1 MDAVKDVA
9 EYVGDVDEIGTSDVS
24 GWVAQVEDILRS
36 NPKEGEIDEKMGSSL
51 VNRRQAH
58 SFITKFKKPKFNFE
72 EDDVDEA
79 AMSDKHKENHLAA
92 VRAYHAKKKAD
103 AEQRRADSRAAFGSM
118 FGGSSSDLTKNLKIR
133 DESKKK
139 EVTDAVVTHGYA
151 YNRQDQRVA
160 WTKEFASEAEAK
172 EWARRRNAT
181 LLSIVPKQ
189 SVEEGYSGVD
199 DTDTVGFSVN
209 SEAAYNAVMKHFGNM
224 IDHDETSGIMYAP
237 ERVWSKIEMVAFD
250 ADGEGATRDDG
261 IAEQGVVEGRFE
273 LDRKTGQMG
282 HNKDDAD
289 QRHGLY
295 LNSKLV
301 KTCNSR
307 EEAENVKKR
316 DAKFKD
322 ATVKK
327 IAESAENKN
336 NLLLESICHSM
347 TLEQRRIVEG
357 IVKELRPLNEIAL
370 NPNQVQQIFQ
380 TAQQDSTT
388 AGGNRTAIGQGKDV
402 AVKVND
408 TINKVGKWLQ
418 DTRPVQGF
426 DKKFEQ
432 LKTIAGKKFPQLDK
446 QLTSMGA
453 WAKQNPGKTA
463 AIIGILTTIAAL
475 AGGPIGGA
483 IAGQVL
489 RGTTEL
495 LKGEKV
501 STAIGKGLKSA
512 AFGYLTGAVL
522 DTIGDWLRTWTLNMV
537 QYTPDIR
544 QAKFSWSE
552 KISWGDS
559 ANGGS
564 QTISKSLDSGYF
576 LNADAD
582 RLSQLVK
589 TFNSTGNPATKIQ
602 TFEEFKKL
610 LAKCA
615 EPEYFER
622 ATITD
627 KLDRALAIANNKLYQ
642 NTVELTKDIAAGA
655 QGAVQAATGNTKK
668 PAATTTPE
676 SINRNFGSVQL
687 TNEGIGD
694 MFKKAAGKVGQWAQT
709 KGQNLTTKVTADKLQ
724 SAWKKA
730 GSPTDS
736 DEIAKILQSA
746 GVNTKIITQIYTS
759 MNIPAPAQPAPA
771 QTSTAQPAPA
781 QPAPAPA
788 QPAPAQPAPAQPA
801 PAQPAPAQPA
811 PAQTTGGA
819 GAFGQMVNQL
829 GGASKAA
836 PAVPATAPK
845 RTRTKKS
852 QAVAAPAKQPT
863 TGGAG
868 AFDQMTKQLTKE
880 ESMNSAS
887 HNPSGAKFGGYYKGT
902 QKGAPR
908 PGQGFGS
915 MEEGIAGNMTVRS
928 DPLTKLKKPED
939 LKMKAADPFKGMPN
953 RNNLVSAQARNLVAK
968 GAQTAGPGTGAHKN
982 KALAVSKGKFR
993 DIKHKGKFDLGEAP
1007 NFLTWAMTAGYNVI
1021 GNPAVYED
1029 AKRVYNSLL
1038 NEDKSD
1044 LKPGQYYIW
1053 TAYFDDGTSKRIK
1066 IKDEKFDVTKY
1077 YADKN
1082 QVVVDVDYNWE
1093 AH

>member
-1 MDAVKDVA
+1 MNLFDLFESNRLSEDNEGNPVVSAILRRILHNPRHSVIEMYGARAVMDAVKEVA
-9 EYVGDVDEIGTSDVS
+9 EWVGDVDEIGTSDVS

-103 AEQRRADSRAAFGSM
+103 KEQRTADSREAFGSW

-139 EVTDAVVTHGYA
+139 EVIDAVVAHGYA

-189 SVEEGYSGVD
+189 DV
-199 DTDTVGFSVN
+199 T
-209 SEAAYNAVMKHFGNM
+209 
-224 IDHDETSGIMYAP
+224 
-237 ERVWSKIEMVAFD
+237 
-250 ADGEGATRDDG
+250 
-261 IAEQGVVEGRFE
+261 EGRFE
-273 LDRKTGQMG
+273 LNRKTGQMS
-282 HNKDDAD
+282 HNTSDAD

-295 LNSKLV
+295 INSKLV

-388 AGGNRTAIGQGKDV
+388 AGGNRTVIGQGKDV

-475 AGGPIGGA
+475 AGGPVGGA

-512 AFGYLTGAVL
+512 AFGYLTGSVL

-564 QTISKSLDSGYF
+564 QTISRSLDSGYF

-759 MNIPAPAQPAPA
+759 MNIPAPAEPAPAQTSTAHPAPA
-771 QTSTAQPAPA
+771 QTSTAQ
-781 QPAPAPA
+781 PA
-788 QPAPAQPAPAQPA
+788 QPAPAQPAPAQTST
-801 PAQPAPAQPA
+801 AQPAQPA

-829 GGASKAA
+829 GGVSKAA
-836 PAVPATAPK
+836 PAVPATTPK

>member
-1 MDAVKDVA
+1 MNLFDLFENKRLSEDNEGNPVVSAILRRILHNPRHSVIERYGARAVMDAVKDVA

-72 EDDVDEA
+72 EDDVEETEGHEFKPGDRVTLMTPRGSEDGVVVRQLQGSTQVKFDSGETRNVFPHA
-79 AMSDKHKENHLAA
+79 LKPAPKEG
-92 VRAYHAKKKAD
+92 AKALN
-103 AEQRRADSRAAFGSM
+103 RM
-118 FGGSSSDLTKNLKIR
+118 FGGNADDLMKNLRIR
-133 DESKKK
+133 EESKKK
-139 EVTDAVVTHGYA
+139 EVIDAVVAHGYS
-151 YNRQDQRVA
+151 YNQQDQRVA

-189 SVEEGYSGVD
+189 DV
-199 DTDTVGFSVN
+199 T
-209 SEAAYNAVMKHFGNM
+209 
-224 IDHDETSGIMYAP
+224 
-237 ERVWSKIEMVAFD
+237 
-250 ADGEGATRDDG
+250 
-261 IAEQGVVEGRFE
+261 EGRFE
-273 LDRKTGQMG
+273 LDRKTGQMS
-282 HNKDDAD
+282 HNKNDAD

-307 EEAENVKKR
+307 GEAENVKKR

-322 ATVKK
+322 ATIKK

-336 NLLLESICHSM
+336 NLLLESMCHSM
-347 TLEQRRIVEG
+347 TLEQRQIVEG
-357 IVKELRPLNEIAL
+357 IVNELRPLNEIAL

-408 TINKVGKWLQ
+408 IINKTGKWLQ

-475 AGGPIGGA
+475 AGGPVGGA

-495 LKGEKV
+495 MKGEKI

-512 AFGYLTGAVL
+512 TFGYLTGSVL
-522 DTIGDWLRTWTLNMV
+522 DTIGGWLRTWTLNMV

-668 PAATTTPE
+668 PAATTPE
-676 SINRNFGSVQL
+676 SIDRNFGSVQL

-709 KGQNLTTKVTADKLQ
+709 KGQNLTNKVTADKLQ

-736 DEIAKILQSA
+736 DEVAKVLQNA
-746 GVNTKIITQIYTS
+746 GVDSKIVTQIYTS
-759 MNIPAPAQPAPA
+759 MNIPAPAPAPAPTQPAPA
-771 QTSTAQPAPA
+771 PAPTQPA
-781 QPAPAPA
+781 PAPAPA
-788 QPAPAQPAPAQPA
+788 QPAPAQPAPAA
-801 PAQPAPAQPA
+801 A
-811 PAQTTGGA
+811 TTGGA

-829 GGASKAA
+829 GGVPAAA
-836 PAVPATAPK
+836 PAEKPT
-845 RTRTKKS
+845 RTRSKKS
-852 QAVAAPAKQPT
+852 QAVAAPTKQPT

-887 HNPSGAKFGGYYKGT
+887 RNSSGAKFGGYYKGT

-1007 NFLTWAMTAGYNVI
+1007 NFLTWAMNAGYNVI

-1038 NEDKSD
+1038 NEDKAD
-1044 LKPGQYYIW
+1044 LKPGQYYLW
-1053 TAYFDDGTSKRIK
+1053 QVNFDDGTSKRIK
-1066 IKDEKFDVTKY
+1066 IKDEKFDVKSY
-1077 YADKN
+1077 YAKKN
-1082 QVVVDVDYNWE
+1082 KVVVNIDYNWE